1 MRMRQTTHW
10 LALSGSTKMT
20 EGINAITQGAV
31 WAVLLV
37 YFVLPAL
44 SDLRLLMVPRLGG
57 RLANRRERR

>member
-1 MRMRQTTHW
+1 
-10 LALSGSTKMT
+10 MT